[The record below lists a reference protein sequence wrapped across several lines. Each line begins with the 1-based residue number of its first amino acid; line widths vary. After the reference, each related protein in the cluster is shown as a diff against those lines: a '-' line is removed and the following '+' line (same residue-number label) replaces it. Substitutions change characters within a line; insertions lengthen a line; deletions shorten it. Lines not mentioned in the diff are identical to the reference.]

1 MDVLTLP
8 VSFGDAADRITI
20 LEIKRE
26 RIADAAKRANVIAE
40 LELMSKPFFAMIDD
54 TPEFRRLYAAL
65 KSINEALWKIEDDI
79 RDCERNGDFGP
90 EFIRLARAVYITND
104 ERARVKSEIN
114 VLLGS
119 RIVEEKSYA
128 DHGRGPGAG

>member
-20 LEIKRE
+20 LEIKKE
-26 RIADAAKRANVIAE
+26 RIADAAKRANVMAE
-40 LELMSKPFFAMIDD
+40 LELMSKPFFSMIDD
-54 TPEFRRLYAAL
+54 TAEFRRLYGKL
-65 KSINEALWKIEDDI
+65 KDINEALWKIEDDI

-104 ERARVKSEIN
+104 ERARVKREIN

-128 DHGRGPGAG
+128 DHGQGPR